1 MSPKN
6 GAKRPKSINLFSTR
20 GYLFRYQEFMKIISN
35 KRWLFSCVYLQWEG
49 SLFWWCRLSLLVI
62 TVINVTYDS
71 HELYQV
77 CHLINCG
84 PIQTPE
90 ECLFKVNLQIMARKL
105 ATTII
110 HGEAWHMSGR
120 HWPTHFG
127 QNVQI
132 GNWIQVYHRDDV
144 YISHK
149 SLKGRLHKLNWSIFA
164 NYILL
169 LALNLLIKT

>member
-90 ECLFKVNLQIMARKL
+90 ECLFKVNLQIMAEKL

-132 GNWIQVYHRDDV
+132 GNWILIHFCELYSFIGFKFADKNL
-144 YISHK
+144 IIAEP
-149 SLKGRLHKLNWSIFA
+149 LKKVL
-164 NYILL
+164 ILL
-169 LALNLLIKT
+169 LS